1 MHKFWRSAAECSVA
15 SLALVSLTIVCSLLH
30 FSIATVGFLY
40 VIVVVVLARVGSF
53 VSSIVTSILAALC
66 LIYLDPPDNSFRV
79 DDPLDYVAIAAFLV
93 TSLLIA
99 RLVATVRKQTEDAL
113 SSVSYRVIEA
123 EEQERHR
130 IADDLHEDIGQRLTL
145 LVLEIEQI
153 KTGTTNSMA
162 EASNRIDAVVRRT
175 SEIAAD
181 VKTSAHEL
189 YSPRLEYLD
198 IGAVMNS
205 FCKDYGR
212 RRGVEIDFKS
222 DIVRMLLPPDI
233 TVCLFRV
240 LQEGLHNAVKHSGAR
255 QFSGRLWRTSD
266 AIHLKVSDCGVG
278 FDLDA
283 TEKTKGLGLNRMQ
296 ERLKL
301 VNGTLSI
308 ESRPKRG
315 STIHARVPVSFGTD
329 SVHAGRM
336 EALESR
342 VAIEELP

>member
-15 SLALVSLTIVCSLLH
+15 SLALASLTVICYRLH
-30 FSIATVGFLY
+30 FNIATAGF
-40 VIVVVVLARVGSF
+40 VFIIIVVVLARVGGF
-53 VSSIVTSILAALC
+53 VSSIFASILAVLC
-66 LIYLDPPDNSFRV
+66 LAYLAPPASSFRV
-79 DDPLDYVAIAAFLV
+79 DDPLDYVAIVALLV

-99 RLVATVRKQTEDAL
+99 RLVARVRKQTEDAL
-113 SSVSYRVIEA
+113 SSVSSSVIKA

-130 IADDLHEDIGQRLTL
+130 IAGDLHEDIGQRLTL

-162 EASNRIDAVVRRT
+162 EVSNRIDAVMKRT
-175 SEIAAD
+175 LEIATD
-181 VKTSAHEL
+181 VKTLAHEL

-205 FCKDYGR
+205 FCMDYGK
-212 RRGVEIDFKS
+212 RRGVAIDFKS
-222 DIVRMLLPPDI
+222 DCVRIFLPPDMAL
-233 TVCLFRV
+233 CLFRV
-240 LQEGLHNAVKHSGAR
+240 LQEALLNAVKHSGAR

-266 AIHLKVSDCGVG
+266 EIHLTISDCGAG

-283 TEKTKGLGLNRMQ
+283 ARKAKGLGLNRMQ

-308 ESRPKRG
+308 ESQPKRG

-329 SVHAGRM
+329 SKHAGRI

-342 VAIEELP
+342 VEKLP

>member
-1 MHKFWRSAAECSVA
+1 MCSVA
-15 SLALVSLTIVCSLLH
+15 GLALASLTFICYRLH
-30 FSIATVGFLY
+30 FNIATAGFLF
-40 VIVVVVLARVGSF
+40 VIVVVILARVGGF
-53 VSSIVTSILAALC
+53 VSSIVASIIAALC
-66 LIYLDPPDNSFRV
+66 LAYLTPHVKSIRV
-79 DDPLDYVAIAAFLV
+79 DDPLDYVPIAALLV

-99 RLVATVRKQTEDAL
+99 RLVARVRKQREDAL
-113 SSVSYRVIEA
+113 SSVSYRVIKA

-130 IADDLHEDIGQRLTL
+130 IAGDLHEDIGQRLTL

-153 KTGTTNSMA
+153 KTGTTDSMA
-162 EASNRIDAVVRRT
+162 EVSNRIDAVRKRT
-175 SEIAAD
+175 LEIATD
-181 VKTSAHEL
+181 VKTLAHEL

-205 FCKDYGR
+205 FCMDYGK

-222 DIVRMLLPPDI
+222 DCGRIFLPPDI

-240 LQEGLHNAVKHSGAR
+240 LQEALHNAVKHSRAR
-255 QFSGRLWRTSD
+255 QFSGRVWRTSD
-266 AIHLKVSDCGVG
+266 DIHLTISDCGVG

-283 TEKTKGLGLNRMQ
+283 ARKAKGLGLNRMQ

-301 VNGTLSI
+301 VNGTLLI
-308 ESRPKRG
+308 ESQPKRG

-329 SVHAGRM
+329 SIPAGPV

-342 VAIEELP
+342 VAIEKLP